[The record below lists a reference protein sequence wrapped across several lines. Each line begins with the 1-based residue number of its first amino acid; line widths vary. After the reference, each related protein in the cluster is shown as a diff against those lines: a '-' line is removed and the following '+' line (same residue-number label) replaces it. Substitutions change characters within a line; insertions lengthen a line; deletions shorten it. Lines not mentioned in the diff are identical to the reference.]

1 MARDLLVRAR
11 RSCCKEGVCSILRDE
26 INTLGSLRYTV
37 MVSDLKEGF

>member
-1 MARDLLVRAR
+1 MVGVQGFW
-11 RSCCKEGVCSILRDE
+11 RSE